1 MYNISALKKVN
12 IDCIENI
19 DCIDCIESID
29 CIDLH
34 LLTAYLTIF

>member
-1 MYNISALKKVN
+1 MALKKVN
-12 IDCIENI
+12 IDCIESI
-19 DCIDCIESID
+19 DSIDCIESIDSID